1 MPSVTTLRLNCLTIM
16 QAYINPFTEKYTSE
30 SKDEALIAAA
40 LNGDQRS
47 LEELIYR
54 HQAWIYNL
62 ALRMVFYPQ
71 EAEDVTQE
79 VLIKVIT
86 KLSTFKG
93 ASSFRTWLY
102 RIVVNHVLN
111 IKKSMGEK
119 KHADNFDEYWDLIE
133 KVPDMPLPAERTY
146 SVEMPVLV
154 NEVKVSCMSGMLLCL
169 DREQRMIYILGA
181 IFHATDKVGAEVMG
195 ISRDNFRQ
203 RLSRARKQLISF
215 MQNKCGLM
223 DRNNPCRCEKK
234 TKVLIDS
241 GYVNPNKLLFNISY
255 IHSVESTAGEKSERF
270 DDIMDNKVSAL
281 FRENPFNEPP
291 DFVQSLRRILD
302 HKEFRAI
309 FNFPN

>member
-1 MPSVTTLRLNCLTIM
+1 M
-16 QAYINPFTEKYTSE
+16 QQTYQNPFTEKYTSE
-30 SKDEALIAAA
+30 SKDEALIASA
-40 LNGDQRS
+40 LSGDKKA
-47 LEELIYR
+47 LEEIIYR

-86 KLSTFKG
+86 KLSTFRG
-93 ASSFRTWLY
+93 ESSFRTWLY
-102 RIVVNHVLN
+102 RIVINHVLN

-119 KHADNFDEYWDLIE
+119 KHADNFDEYWKIIE
-133 KVPDMPLPAERTY
+133 NVPDMELPPDNTY

-181 IFHATDKVGAEVMG
+181 IFQATDKVGAEVMN

-203 RLSRARKQLISF
+203 RLSRARKQLLSF

-223 DRNNPCRCEKK
+223 DKNNPCRCEKK

-241 GYVNPNKLLFNISY
+241 GYVNPNKLLFNINY
-255 IHSVESTAGEKSERF
+255 VHSVETTAEGKSHRF
-270 DDIMDNKVSAL
+270 DELIDNHVSSL

-291 DFVQSLRRILD
+291 DFVQSLREILS
-302 HKEFRAI
+302 HKEFRDI